1 MTLVRTLR
9 AFLALALVA
18 APLAAQQPDA
28 LDRILLA
35 TPDTATARAY
45 STELSRVIHVAGS
58 PRQAETADYVL
69 RLMKSWGLD
78 TSRVSY
84 RVYLPWADSAVV
96 ERVGASPVRLALDE
110 PPVAGDPTSAL
121 PQYPPVHGYS
131 GVGDV
136 TAPLIY
142 VNYGLPADYARLDS
156 AGISVT
162 GKVVIAR
169 YGRSFR
175 GIKAREAEKHGAK
188 AILIYSDPQDDG
200 FVPGDVYPAGP
211 MRNRDGVQRGTVQ
224 NGDGDPSTPD
234 WASVAGAKRLD
245 PSQMEIPHIPSVPLS
260 YGNAEKLLAD
270 LGGPSALKGWQG
282 GLPFHYH
289 LGGTD
294 AVQVRVAVWAET
306 GDRAWKTITN
316 TFGTIRGTT
325 WPDEMVITGGH
336 RDAWGPG
343 AADNVAGVVS
353 VLESARAWGEA
364 LKRGF
369 RPKRTLVFA
378 TWDAEEWG
386 DEGSSEWV
394 ESREADLTAHAV
406 AYLNQDAGGVGRAFG
421 GAGTASLQ
429 PLLRDVVKL
438 VPQPGDTASIYDVW
452 RKRSGVADSVEPRL
466 GDLGGG
472 SDFAGFYN
480 HLGIPSLDWGF
491 GGPGG
496 TYHSQYD
503 DETWMERWGDPGF
516 LAHQAIARIDALLLA
531 RLGNADVL
539 PYDEANLAGYLGTLV
554 GRLKADAAKLAW
566 PADLAPLTRAIAQM
580 SDAANAV
587 AAVQQAGVPPRDP
600 KHLAASLA
608 EANRLLR
615 QAELALSRPTGLVG
629 RPWFRN
635 LIFASDRDNGYADIA
650 LPGLAEAMEDRDG
663 PRFQNEVRDLAGRIS
678 ASADLLRQAAVAL
691 ARR

>member
-1 MTLVRTLR
+1 MRLS
-9 AFLALALVA
+9 FALPALLLA
-18 APLAAQQPDA
+18 APLAAQHPDS
-28 LDRILLA
+28 LDRALLA
-35 TPDTATARAY
+35 VPDPAMERQF

-58 PRQAETADYVL
+58 PRQVETADYVL

-96 ERVGASPVRLALDE
+96 ELAGTSPRRLTLTE
-110 PPVAGDPTSAL
+110 PPVPGDTTSYL

-131 GVGDV
+131 GSGDV
-136 TAPLIY
+136 TAPVIY
-142 VNYGLPADYARLDS
+142 VNYGLPVDYTELDS
-156 AGISVT
+156 VGISVK
-162 GKVVIAR
+162 GKIVIAR

-175 GIKAREAEKHGAK
+175 GIKAREAEKHGAV

-200 FVPGDVYPAGP
+200 FVPGDVYPQGP
-211 MRNRDGVQRGTVQ
+211 MRNEWGVQRGTVQ
-224 NGDGDPSTPD
+224 NGDGDPSTPGWPSTPD
-234 WASVAGAKRLD
+234 ARRLD

-260 YGNAEKLLAD
+260 YSNAQVLLSG
-270 LGGPSALKGWQG
+270 LKGPSALRGWQG

-289 LGGTD
+289 LGGTAD
-294 AVQVRVAVWAET
+294 VSARVAVWAQT

-316 TFGTIRGTT
+316 TFGMLKGTT

-353 VLESARAWGEA
+353 VLEAARAWGQA
-364 LKRGF
+364 AKAGM
-369 RPKRTLVFA
+369 RPRRSIVFA

-386 DEGSSEWV
+386 DEGSTEWV
-394 ESREADLTAHAV
+394 ESHEQDLTAHAV
-406 AYLNQDAGGVGRAFG
+406 AYLNQDAGGTGRFFG
-421 GAGTASLQ
+421 ASGTASLQ

-438 VPQPGDTASIYDVW
+438 VPQPTDTASIYQVW
-452 RKRSGVADSVEPRL
+452 RKRSEVPDSSEPRM

-491 GGPGG
+491 GGPAG

-503 DETWMERWGDPGF
+503 DETWMERWGDSGF
-516 LAHQAIARIDALLLA
+516 VTHQAIARINTLVLA
-531 RLGNADVL
+531 RIANADVVPL
-539 PYDEANLAGYLGTLV
+539 DEGNLATYLSELVTGAGLRAAKKGWHTDLTPLRRAITAMHAAAQGFASVRAAAPAPSAKDAKQGNAALASANL
-554 GRLKADAAKLAW
+554 
-566 PADLAPLTRAIAQM
+566 
-580 SDAANAV
+580 
-587 AAVQQAGVPPRDP
+587 
-600 KHLAASLA
+600 
-608 EANRLLR
+608 LLR
-615 QAELALSRPTGLVG
+615 QAEMALSRPTGLVG

-635 LIFASDRDNGYADIA
+635 LMFASDRDNGYADIA
-650 LPGLAEAMEDRDG
+650 LPGIAEAIEDNDQ
-663 PRFQNEVRDLAGRIS
+663 PRFEREVNDLTSRVMQATT
-678 ASADLLRQAAVAL
+678 LLQQATVAL